1 MNNENYSN
9 VLLKGILNLNCNRKY
24 KKHNQANFFVI
35 HMMLNYD
42 APLYRPPSEARSLIF
57 QVTLGCSF
65 NECSF
70 CDMYRSKEYSER
82 SWDEIKTEI
91 DMMANYLPDTKR
103 VFLAD
108 GDALNLDSEFM
119 IKIVKYIRVK
129 FANIERISCYAMP
142 MNILKKTPEELK
154 KMNEAGLNMFY
165 LGIESGSDIVLKKV
179 TKGAIAKTIIK
190 SVNKAK
196 DAGYEMSCMI
206 ILGLGGKTYSKE
218 HIKGTA
224 EVISACSP
232 QYVGALTLYLENG
245 IKQEFIDKFEGEFI
259 KINDDESLKELHD
272 LISQIETKNKIIFRA
287 NHGSNAYTIKGT
299 FPQDKQ
305 DMIDKIDWMKQHPEI
320 IRPQGLRGF

>member
-1 MNNENYSN
+1 
-9 VLLKGILNLNCNRKY
+9 
-24 KKHNQANFFVI
+24 
-35 HMMLNYD
+35 MMLNYD

-82 SWDEIKTEI
+82 PWEEIKTEI
-91 DMMANYLPDTKR
+91 DMMAKQLPDTTR

-108 GDALNLDSEFM
+108 GDALNLDADYLV
-119 IKIVKYIRVK
+119 KIVKYIYEK
-129 FANIERISCYAMP
+129 FSNLERISCYAMP

-154 KMNEAGLNMFY
+154 KMYDAGLTMFY

-179 TKGAIAKTIIK
+179 TKGATSKTIIK

-196 DAGYEMSCMI
+196 DAGYRMSCMV
-206 ILGLGGKTYSKE
+206 ILGLGGKKYSKE
-218 HIKGTA
+218 HIQGTA

-245 IKQEFIDKFEGEFI
+245 IKDEFLQKYNGEFVRL
-259 KINDDESLKELHD
+259 NDDEALNELED
-272 LISQIETKNKIIFRA
+272 LLSRIETKEEIIFRA

-305 DMIDKIDWMKQHPEI
+305 KMLEQLRWMREHPEVV
-320 IRPQGLRGF
+320 RPQGLRGF